1 MAHTRYLATP
11 HSLSSSTYPLFFT
24 CLRPGMCFRWS
35 LAQSESKKPFRQYF
49 FRGVEAEKMIDLTE
63 KEFIG
68 MVHSR
73 ARRCFKRNSINE
85 HLRNAIILPEMLG
98 AQIGVYNGLGYHL
111 VEIKPQMMGHYLG
124 EFSLTYTPVRHGGK
138 AASSTAVQKFIDL
151 K

>member
-1 MAHTRYLATP
+1 ML
-11 HSLSSSTYPLFFT
+11 PL
-24 CLRPGMCFRWS
+24 
-35 LAQSESKKPFRQYF
+35 QSESKKPFRQYF

-85 HLRNAIILPEMLG
+85 HLRKRLTKAKAAATGEEKPRIIKTHLRNAIILPEMLG